1 MTARARVRLAF
12 VGMHPVRRA
21 DLEDRLGGPAAVVEA
36 IVQGEIDVPERARV
50 TAARSAAELLAGLP
64 AGIRLVLAGHAGYPN
79 ELLELG
85 DRPDALFV
93 RGEVLGGDAVAIVG
107 SRAATRYGVGVA
119 EALGRRLADAGY
131 VVVSGLARGIDA
143 AAHRGAIDSTMA
155 VFGCGIDRWYPSA
168 NRALGHR
175 ILEAGGGLISEYA
188 PGTPPAPWRFPLRN
202 RIVSGLV
209 RAVVV
214 VEAAVTGGALITA
227 RAALAQGRDVL
238 AVPGD
243 LGRPTS
249 EGCNKLI
256 ADGALPVTSI
266 EDAVEALDV
275 VCGRLRVPRRSEHP
289 LAELLGDTG
298 VDLDELV
305 RRLGTPLG
313 EVLVRVGR
321 WEVEGLAR
329 LDAGRVVP
337 A

>member
-1 MTARARVRLAF
+1 MTWQARVRLAF
-12 VGMHPVRRA
+12 IGMHPVRRA
-21 DLEDRLGGPAAVVEA
+21 DLEGRLGGPGAVVAA
-36 IVQGEIDVPERARV
+36 IARGDIDVPDRARA
-50 TAARSAAELLAGLP
+50 TAAIPAAELLSGLP
-64 AGIRLVLAGHAGYPN
+64 AGTRLVLAGDDEYPTD
-79 ELLELG
+79 LLDLG
-85 DRPDALFV
+85 DRPDALVV
-93 RGEVLGGDAVAIVG
+93 RGELLGGDAVAIVG

-143 AAHRGAIDSTMA
+143 AAHRGAMESTMA
-155 VFGCGIDRWYPSA
+155 VFGCGIDRWYPAA
-168 NRALGHR
+168 NRALGLR
-175 ILEAGGGLISEYA
+175 ILETGGALISEYA

-202 RIVSGLV
+202 RIVSGLA

-275 VCGRLRVPRRSEHP
+275 VCGRLRMPRRSAHP
-289 LAELLGDTG
+289 LAEFLGDAG
-298 VDLDELV
+298 VDLDELAH
-305 RRLGTPLG
+305 RLDTTLG